1 MSDELVPAVP
11 PASMPETRIAT
22 WEEPRSAVPPAAP
35 SPLQRPVAAIR
46 RYKWLMLAVVAL
58 ASGMGV
64 AATRFIIPQYEV
76 HAQILIASES
86 PMESRTGPIR
96 SPGLLVADDW
106 IALLKSWGRA
116 RWVR

>member
-1 MSDELVPAVP
+1 
-11 PASMPETRIAT
+11 
-22 WEEPRSAVPPAAP
+22 
-35 SPLQRPVAAIR
+35 
-46 RYKWLMLAVVAL
+46 MLAVVAL

-86 PMESRTGPIR
+86 PMEARTGPIR

-106 IALLKSWGRA
+106 IALLKSYAIVDGVVRELA
-116 RWVR
+116 LFVRPDNPNADGDVFAGFTLADHYYPGSYALNVDRNTKRWRLTA